1 MDIFL
6 SFLKRISEAV
16 MNTEYNDAKT
26 VNELTKRL
34 ANTLIDSDLT
44 LTTAESCTGGKL
56 AAALCAQADTAEFYD
71 IGVITFSDRAKQKML
86 GVRASTL
93 EKYSAVSEQTVS
105 EMSVGIREQA
115 ETDISI
121 AISGYAGPEGGE
133 DGTPAGT
140 VWFAWNFRGQI
151 ITKRE
156 YFSGDCQDVIEK
168 AVRFSLA
175 VLVEEVSVWKNK

>member
-1 MDIFL
+1 
-6 SFLKRISEAV
+6 

-26 VNELTKRL
+26 CNELTKRV
-34 ANTLIDSDLT
+34 AKTLIDRGLT
-44 LTTAESCTGGKL
+44 LTTAESCTGGNL

-140 VWFAWNFRGQI
+140 VWFAWNFRGRI
-151 ITKRE
+151 KTKRE

-175 VLVEEVSVWKNK
+175 VLVEEVSAWKNK

>member
-1 MDIFL
+1 
-6 SFLKRISEAV
+6 

-56 AAALCAQADTAEFYD
+56 AAELCAQADTAEFYD